1 MPIKER
7 EGASVGGKVC
17 SKRGPTLP
25 SSTTTIPLV
34 SRNGNEYAYLHS
46 FITEKIKNNNN
57 NIIKNEG
64 EKKKRKR
71 EGEKKKG
78 KKERKNIM

>member
-1 MPIKER
+1 MFLFENMYIFLHTFLGMPIKER

-46 FITEKIKNNNN
+46 L
-57 NIIKNEG
+57 
-64 EKKKRKR
+64 R
-71 EGEKKKG
+71 E
-78 KKERKNIM
+78 N